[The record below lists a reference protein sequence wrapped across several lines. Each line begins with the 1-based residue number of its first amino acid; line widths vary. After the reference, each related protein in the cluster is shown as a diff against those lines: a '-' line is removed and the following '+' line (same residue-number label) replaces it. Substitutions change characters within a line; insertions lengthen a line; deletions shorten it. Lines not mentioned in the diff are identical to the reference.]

1 MWRLDVLTTPDWVA
15 RVETRPVELLSDHA
29 HCELRAAA
37 SAQALIVKYT
47 EHAALVQRMSAVAR
61 EELLHFELVLDEL
74 AKRGGTLLPAR
85 ANPYA
90 EGLLAAR
97 AHRKEELLLDR
108 LLVAALIEARSLE
121 RFHLLAEHLHDREL
135 AAFYRGL
142 VPSEAAHQ
150 ALFVELAK
158 EHYAAERVQERLA
171 ELRAAEAR
179 VLRALP
185 FDHRMHSGELD
196 PAPHARTGGAANVR
210 P

>member
-1 MWRLDVLTTPDWVA
+1 MWRLDVLTSVEWVA
-15 RVETRPVELLSDHA
+15 RVEERPVELLSDHA

-37 SAQALIVKYT
+37 SAQALIMRYT
-47 EHAALVQRMSAVAR
+47 GIAGLVQRMSAVAR

-74 AKRGGTLLPAR
+74 AKRGAGLLPSK

-97 AHRKEELLLDR
+97 SHRKEELLLDR
-108 LLVAALIEARSLE
+108 LLVASLIEARSLE
-121 RFHLLAEHLHDREL
+121 RFHLLAEHLRDREL
-135 AAFYRGL
+135 GGFYRGL

-158 EHYAAERVQERLA
+158 EHYPVERVHARLA
-171 ELRAAEAR
+171 ELRVVEAE

-185 FDHRMHSGELD
+185 FDHRMHSGEGSALER
-196 PAPHARTGGAANVR
+196 AQ
-210 P
+210 